1 MNILWLKISEG
12 FLSVCFVFTFLGFF
26 VEKRE
31 YRGVEHKTFNINAHN
46 FLVRH
51 KGIK

>member
-12 FLSVCFVFTFLGFF
+12 FLFVCFVFTFLFFF
-26 VEKRE
+26 VEESK
-31 YRGVEHKTFNINAHN
+31 YIGVEHKTSNINAHN
-46 FLVRH
+46 FLVRY